1 MRGLAGAASFAAVRE
16 GNARHVQHPGEG
28 SLPVFVK
35 KVFLWGGVAFLIYFV
50 AFRPDGA
57 AQVCRS
63 VGGGL
68 MAMAQGMG
76 DFLTGLT
83 T

>member
-1 MRGLAGAASFAAVRE
+1 M
-16 GNARHVQHPGEG
+16 
-28 SLPVFVK
+28 PVFVK

-50 AFRPDGA
+50 AFQPDGA
-57 AQVCRS
+57 AQVCKS
-63 VGGGL
+63 IGGGL

-76 DFLTGLT
+76 DFLTSLT